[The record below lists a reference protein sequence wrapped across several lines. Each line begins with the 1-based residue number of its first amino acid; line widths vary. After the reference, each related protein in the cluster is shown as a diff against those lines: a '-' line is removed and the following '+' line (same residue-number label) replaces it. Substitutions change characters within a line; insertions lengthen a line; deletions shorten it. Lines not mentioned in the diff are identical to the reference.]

1 MESTSHSTVLVVDD
15 EPELLRFVS
24 AVLERGGM
32 RVITA
37 QGSAQ
42 ALEVAEHVKDPP
54 DLLLT
59 DVVMPGVSGPMLMD
73 KLTLRFPK
81 LRVLF
86 MSGYEARTIVQR
98 YVVNEGYALL
108 PKPFTVDQLRDKVQ
122 AVLEEP
128 SSPKRV

>member
-1 MESTSHSTVLVVDD
+1 
-15 EPELLRFVS
+15 
-24 AVLERGGM
+24 M

-128 SSPKRV
+128 PTPKRV